1 MKDVRSMDALN
12 LLVLAP
18 GSNPKSISTALVAY
32 SHSEA
37 LARIHEVTVVVPRGN
52 ESALLEAN
60 SPFKK
65 IEAIDVPMI
74 ERIMKWSIRWIFKN
88 DFGSQALTAFAYP
101 FAIAFE
107 YAAWKRLR
115 RPILAGEFDLVLRV
129 SPITSVIPSPFA
141 FFMRKSRIPF
151 VIGPINGGLPWPQGF
166 VQAERQKEWISGLR
180 GLSRVLPFAKS
191 TFRYAKAII
200 AGSSHTYAEF
210 AAYREKLFFVPE
222 NGLSKDLLASAVP
235 KRVNDGLLHLM
246 YVGRLVPYKACDLAL
261 RSAASLLRSKTAKLT
276 IVGDGPDRERLARLA
291 ADLGVSADIVFA
303 GWLSHAETMQQLLRA
318 DVLVFPSIR
327 EFGGGV
333 VFEALALGVVPVVV
347 DYGGPGDIVHEHV
360 GFRVALTNEEDMV
373 AQIEKILCGL
383 AQDRRRLAAMQ
394 EAGRRYASES
404 LSWDGKAKTV
414 TDILY
419 WVLGKGPK
427 PHLPPPKFLWS
438 L

>member
-1 MKDVRSMDALN
+1 MDALN

-37 LARIHEVTVVVPRGN
+37 LARLHAVTVVVPRGN
-52 ESALLEAN
+52 ASTLVEAN
-60 SPFKK
+60 CPFKK

-115 RPILAGEFDLVLRV
+115 TRILAGEFDLVLRV
-129 SPITSVIPSPFA
+129 SPITCVIPSPFA
-141 FFMRKSRIPF
+141 FFMRKSGIPF

-191 TFRYAKAII
+191 TYRYAKAII

-210 AAYREKLFFVPE
+210 AVYREKMFFVPE
-222 NGLSKDLLASAVP
+222 NGLSRDLLASAAP
-235 KRVNDGLLHLM
+235 KRESDGVLQFM
-246 YVGRLVPYKACDLAL
+246 YVGRLVPYKACDLAI
-261 RSAASLLRSKTAKLT
+261 RGAAPLLRTKTANLT

-291 ADLGVSADIVFA
+291 ADLGVSADVVFA
-303 GWLSHAETMQQLLRA
+303 GWLGHAETMQQLLRA

-347 DYGGPGDIVHEHV
+347 DYGGPGDIVHEQV
-360 GFRVALTNEEDMV
+360 GFRVALTNEQDMI

-383 AQDRRRLAAMQ
+383 AQDRKRLAAMQ
-394 EAGRRYASES
+394 EAGRRYAGQS

-427 PHLPPPKFLWS
+427 PYLPPPKLLFPH
-438 L
+438 